1 MSYSPDFTFALI
13 PRTPTTEMLMAA
25 VRAAAVD
32 VDTAW
37 SVFIAM
43 VDAAEQEQAA
53 LEAQTEAAGEA

>member
-1 MSYSPDFTFALI
+1 MSYSPDLTFALI
-13 PRTPTTEMLMAA
+13 PCTPTTEMLMAA

-32 VDTAW
+32 LDTAW